1 MGMQRTD
8 PYGEILLT
16 IHFIKSQYLPW
27 RRGKPSTQTRWVQA
41 YPTICASRI
50 HTVNAHKVP
59 RESDARRC
67 IQKPEQKT
75 REGWQNERFKPLR
88 LPVFLQPSIKNKKNQ
103 PINSLIRPLRVG
115 MYGCL
120 SHTVSLLDTHVQNAP
135 AFACRHLPGSPHFT
149 QLQGQSHACM
159 LGWFKRKCVLEG
171 QTH

>member
-1 MGMQRTD
+1 MQRTD

-59 RESDARRC
+59 RESDTRRC

-75 REGWQNERFKPLR
+75 REGWQNERFKPFR
-88 LPVFLQPSIKNKKNQ
+88 LPVFLQPSIKNKKKINQ
-103 PINSLIRPLRVG
+103 LTHSSTLCVWA
-115 MYGCL
+115 C
-120 SHTVSLLDTHVQNAP
+120 TVVSLT
-135 AFACRHLPGSPHFT
+135 
-149 QLQGQSHACM
+149 QSHCWTHTYKTRPHLHADTCQGAPTSLSCKVSHMHAC
-159 LGWFKRKCVLEG
+159 
-171 QTH
+171 